1 MINLVIGSRD
11 RDVLPGGK
19 RVPNKILED
28 DRDPLPKQLRPETA
42 YVDAIPP
49 DCAAARFVQT
59 CDHLGQRGLAR
70 AVFANQ
76 SNDLAAVDLDVGG
89 LQGELATTWVRE
101 ADGIGPN
108 ATNLRRRR
116 DLAGTALGCRGQGKE
131 AIKIIDEQSRLKDRL
146 DASKAI
152 LNLTGEQ
159 PDRNQRRGC
168 CGDTEAAG
176 GYQPDQQHQGERQQN
191 CRAQTADSAEFRP
204 LQKMLSKIT
213 KVLGIQGVEAFAEIT
228 REAERPYFLSLIP
241 ARLYPR

>member
-11 RDVLPGGK
+11 RDVLLGGK
-19 RVPNKILED
+19 RVPDKVLED

-49 DCAAARFVQT
+49 DRAAARLVQT
-59 CDHLGQRGLAR
+59 GDHLGQRGLAR

-76 SNDLAAVDLDVGG
+76 SNDLAAIDLDVGR
-89 LQGELATTWVRE
+89 LQGELAATWVRE

-108 ATNLRRRR
+108 APKLRRRC
-116 DLAGTALGCRGQGKE
+116 DLAGTALSCRGQSKE
-131 AIKIIDEQSRLKDRL
+131 AIKIINEQSRFENRL
-146 DASKAI
+146 DTSKAM

-159 PDRNQRRGC
+159 PDRNERRGRF
-168 CGDTEAAG
+168 GDTEAAG
-176 GYQPDQQHQGERQQN
+176 GNQPDQQHQGERQQN
-191 CRAQTADSAEFRP
+191 CRAQTADNAEFRA

-228 REAERPYFLSLIP
+228 REAERPHFLSLVP